1 MTKIISFIGAG
12 NMAASLIGG
21 LVSDGHKP
29 DHIRAADPSAEQ
41 CERVRREFGIE
52 IFDDNNEA
60 IDGADIVVLAVKP
73 QVMPEVASALS
84 ATAAENR
91 PLVISVAAGIR
102 EPDLRRWLGY
112 DAAIVRTMPNT
123 PALVQCGATALFANE
138 FVDQAAGDD
147 AQGVMRAVGIT
158 EWVEHEVLLDA
169 VTAVSGSGPA
179 YCFLLLELM
188 TNTGVSMGLDKPVAK
203 RLALQTALGAATM
216 AMKSEHNPARLRE
229 NVTSPGGTT
238 EAALNILY
246 EGGVEALFDRA
257 LKGAQARAV
266 ELGQMLGD
274 D

>member
-12 NMAASLIGG
+12 NMATSLIGG

-29 DHIRAADPSAEQ
+29 DHIRAADPRAEQ
-41 CERVRREFGIE
+41 RERVHREFGIE
-52 IFDDNNEA
+52 IFDDNNKA
-60 IDGADIVVLAVKP
+60 TDGADIVVLAVKP

-84 ATAAENR
+84 AAAAENR
-91 PLVISVAAGIR
+91 PLVVSVAAGIR

-123 PALVQCGATALFANE
+123 PALVQYGATALFANE
-138 FVDQAAGDD
+138 FVDQAARDD

-158 EWVEHEVLLDA
+158 EWVEHEMLLDA

-188 TNTGVSMGLDKPVAK
+188 TNTGVSMGLDTPVAK
-203 RLALQTALGAATM
+203 RLALQTVLGAATM

-246 EGGVEALFDRA
+246 EGGVEALFDQA